1 MPKKEGRFR
10 LPIGKLQLQT
20 KPKKILLLI
29 GGLLATLGLFVFLF
43 SLIKGT
49 IRPSRPSSSPTPTP
63 TISEDALSSPSA
75 YATDSAIL
83 KIGAELN
90 LIEEKLNV
98 TDLKEAGLNP
108 PVLDMEIEF
117 EE

>member
-1 MPKKEGRFR
+1 MKS
-10 LPIGKLQLQT
+10 IQI

-49 IRPSRPSSSPTPTP
+49 IRPSRPSPSSTPTP
-63 TISEDALSSPSA
+63 TISEDALTSPSA

-90 LIEEKLNV
+90 LIEEKLNA